1 MSSIKKQAE
10 KMKLSICIPVYN
22 GADTI
27 GKLVEKLQETFK
39 IYEVE
44 IVMANDGSR
53 DNSSEVCQKLV
64 DNYSN
69 CRFIDLRRNNGEH
82 NAVMCTLN
90 YCTGDYAVI
99 IDDDLQNPPEEILKL
114 LEEIQ
119 KGYDVVYSK
128 YHQKKHH
135 WFRNFGSKINDI
147 FATWLL
153 EKPKNLYLCSFKII
167 NRAVINEIIK
177 YKGPF
182 PYIDGLILR
191 CTSNISS
198 VFVQH
203 NARTSGKSNY
213 TLSKLIHLW
222 LSMFVNFSIKPM
234 RAMMGIGGL
243 VMLSSVVLA
252 IYFIIDKIL
261 NPEIVSGWTSL
272 MVILLFLG
280 GVQILFLGLIGE
292 YIGKNYLDQNGTPQ
306 FTVKNIYGFP
316 EMEKKQ

>member
-1 MSSIKKQAE
+1 
-10 KMKLSICIPVYN
+10 MKLSICIPVYN

-64 DNYSN
+64 ENYSN

-90 YCTGDYAVI
+90 YCTGDYSVI

-191 CTSNISS
+191 CTSNVSS

-280 GVQILFLGLIGE
+280 GVQILFLGLLGE

>member
-1 MSSIKKQAE
+1 
-10 KMKLSICIPVYN
+10 MKLSICIPVYN

-39 IYEVE
+39 SYEVE

-64 DNYSN
+64 ENYSN